1 MNLGSAR
8 GEPARRAIVFRRYT
22 DPSVYMPPKGPAQK
36 AMASQHQGMA
46 GARFD
51 LGSYMIEFGRAAVG
65 YYRKDA
71 PAGES
76 SRLAKSG
83 DALLD
88 YLKSYVAHVNEPG
101 DAGWSDPRPAWS
113 RNPAVTNDPKG
124 LAPVLALLDMPGVRF
139 VFTCLYAGADF
150 TMSEKLARLLSPE
163 EPFVIFSSDRQAY
176 NVVQNALEQLRDKGI
191 DLAAFF
197 KEMAQLVP
205 LEQERA

>member
-1 MNLGSAR
+1 MRSTPIKIAQTINA
-8 GEPARRAIVFRRYT
+8 
-22 DPSVYMPPKGPAQK
+22 DPSVYMPPEGPAQK
-36 AMASQHQGMA
+36 ALASQHQGMA

-51 LGSYMIEFGRAAVG
+51 LGSYMMEFGQAAVG

-71 PAGES
+71 SAEETAQ
-76 SRLAKSG
+76 LAKAG
-83 DALLD
+83 DALLG
-88 YLKSYVAHVNEPG
+88 YLKSYAAHVNELG
-101 DAGWSDPRPAWS
+101 GAGWSDPRPAWS
-113 RNPAVTNDPKG
+113 RHPAVTNDPKG

-139 VFTCLYAGADF
+139 VFTCLYAGADS

-176 NVVQNALEQLRDKGI
+176 NVIQNALEQLRGEGI

-205 LEQERA
+205 PEQKRA

>member
-1 MNLGSAR
+1 MKR
-8 GEPARRAIVFRRYT
+8 GQFMRSTPIKIAQTINA

-36 AMASQHQGMA
+36 ALASQHQGMA

-51 LGSYMIEFGRAAVG
+51 LGGYMVEFGRAAVG

-71 PAGES
+71 SAEKTAQ
-76 SRLAKSG
+76 LAKAG
-83 DALLD
+83 DALLA
-88 YLKSYVAHVNEPG
+88 YLKSYAAHVNELG

-113 RNPAVTNDPKG
+113 RNPAVATDPKG

-176 NVVQNALEQLRDKGI
+176 NVVQNALKQLEGKEI

-205 LEQERA
+205 PEQKRA

>member
-1 MNLGSAR
+1 MRSTPIQIAQTINA
-8 GEPARRAIVFRRYT
+8 

-83 DALLD
+83 DSLLD
-88 YLKSYVAHVNEPG
+88 
-101 DAGWSDPRPAWS
+101 
-113 RNPAVTNDPKG
+113 
-124 LAPVLALLDMPGVRF
+124 
-139 VFTCLYAGADF
+139 
-150 TMSEKLARLLSPE
+150 LSL
-163 EPFVIFSSDRQAY
+163 IH
-176 NVVQNALEQLRDKGI
+176 I
-191 DLAAFF
+191 
-197 KEMAQLVP
+197 
-205 LEQERA
+205 